1 MPEVILLA
9 GAENDSL
16 DIFARL
22 EARDADA
29 ADAFHGRLD
38 ACLGPLSEHPESAP
52 IFEGGTRR
60 LVMRGYPF
68 GIFFA
73 VEGGRLM
80 VQAILDLRQ
89 SPESIRRRLGFE
101 K

>member
-1 MPEVILLA
+1 MPMLPMLSI
-9 GAENDSL
+9 
-16 DIFARL
+16 
-22 EARDADA
+22 
-29 ADAFHGRLD
+29 GRLD

-101 K
+101 E

>member
-9 GAENDSL
+9 GAEHDSV

-22 EARDADA
+22 EARDPNA
-29 ADAFHGRLD
+29 ADAFYGRLD
-38 ACLGPLSEHPESAP
+38 ESLGQLSEHPESAP
-52 IFEGGTRR
+52 IFEGDIRR

-68 GIFFA
+68 GIFFT
-73 VEGGRLM
+73 VESGRLM
-80 VQAILDLRQ
+80 IQAILDLRQ

-101 K
+101 E